1 MRAEYK
7 PDFAMR
13 PGYGMMLRLVAVFL
27 LASMI
32 MVVKIAGDMGVNAV
46 ESLFYRFL
54 FGFLFVFS
62 WVAVRGKLA
71 TMKTK
76 RLRLHFFRTLAGVIA
91 MALTFQAT
99 LILQLPELATIS
111 FTAPIVGTI
120 LSIIFL
126 KEVVGIRRWIAMIIG
141 FLGVLIVVQPGQS
154 QIAPHG
160 ALMAFGAV
168 IAASYAF
175 ILIKHLSSTESSTT
189 IVFWFTL
196 MAIPVIGV
204 PLFFVGSLH
213 SPLIY
218 LMMAA
223 IGFCGA
229 TGQIALSESLKY
241 APISLTAP
249 IDYSHLI
256 WSTIYGYLLWDFWP
270 GSAIWIGAPI
280 IIGSGIYI
288 ALRREQKKSRAEAA
302 DS

>member
-13 PGYGMMLRLVAVFL
+13 PGYGMALRFVAVFL

-32 MVVKIAGDMGVNAV
+32 MIVKIAGDMGVHAL

-54 FGFLFVFS
+54 FGFVFVFG
-62 WVAVRGKLA
+62 WVAARGKLS

-76 RLRLHFFRTLAGVIA
+76 RLPLHFFRTIAGVIA

-99 LILQLPELATIS
+99 LILQLPEFATIS
-111 FTAPIVGTI
+111 FTSPIVGTI

-126 KEVVGIRRWIAMIIG
+126 KEVVGLRRWAAMIIG
-141 FLGVLIVVQPGQS
+141 FIGVLIVVQPGQS
-154 QIAPHG
+154 QIVPRG

-175 ILIKHLSSTESSTT
+175 ILIKHLSTSESSTT

-196 MAIPVIGV
+196 MAIPVIG
-204 PLFFVGSLH
+204 LAMFFVSSFH
-213 SPLIY
+213 SPIIY
-218 LMMAA
+218 VMMAA

-229 TGQIALSESLKY
+229 TGQVALSESLKY
-241 APISLTAP
+241 APISFTAP

-256 WSTIYGYLLWDFWP
+256 WSTIYGYFIWDFWP
-270 GSAIWIGAPI
+270 GAAIWIGAPI
-280 IIGSGIYI
+280 IIGSGLYI
-288 ALRREQKKSRAEAA
+288 ALRREQKKSRVEGG
-302 DS
+302 